1 MNKKIFIS
9 LILFSSIFIFS
20 ACSREPKKIEYS
32 LNLNQNINLTTENEN
47 NQNNNSKNNNQKNMI
62 KLNKEEMINRDI
74 LKKYSQAEFQTS
86 EGNFTIEFFNE
97 QMPETVA
104 NFLNLAE
111 SGYFDGI
118 KFHRVIA
125 DFMIQGGDPLTKDDS
140 MVAMWGTGGPGYAIA
155 DEHVSGLSNLRGTIS
170 MANSG
175 PNSGGSQFFI
185 NVKDNTFLDF
195 DKEPLT
201 SKHPV
206 FGKVISGIEI
216 VDKISLVDTDMSDR
230 PMKDVV
236 IEKVTLK

>member
-1 MNKKIFIS
+1 MNKRIFIS
-9 LILFSSIFIFS
+9 TILFLSIFFLS
-20 ACSREPKKIEYS
+20 ACGKQEVKKIEYNK
-32 LNLNQNINLTTENEN
+32 NLD
-47 NQNNNSKNNNQKNMI
+47 QNNNLINNNQKNMI
-62 KLNKEEMINRDI
+62 ELSKEEMTNRDI

-86 EGNFTIEFFNE
+86 EGNFTIEFFNDK
-97 QMPETVA
+97 MPETVA

-111 SGYFDGI
+111 SAYFDGI

-155 DEHVSGLSNLRGTIS
+155 DEHVADPELSNSRGTIS

-185 NVKDNTFLDF
+185 NLKDNTFLDF

-206 FGKVISGIEI
+206 FGKIISGMDVI
-216 VDKISLVDTDMSDR
+216 DKISLVDTDMRDK
-230 PMKDVV
+230 PVKDVV
-236 IEKVTLK
+236 IKKVILK

>member
-1 MNKKIFIS
+1 MSKKILIS
-9 LILFSSIFIFS
+9 VILFSSILFLS
-20 ACSREPKKIEYS
+20 ACSKQEPKRIDYS
-32 LNLNQNINLTTENEN
+32 QNLN
-47 NQNNNSKNNNQKNMI
+47 KNNNLIINNQKDMI

-97 QMPETVA
+97 KMPETVA

-111 SGYFDGI
+111 NGYFDGI

-125 DFMIQGGDPLTKDDS
+125 DFMIQGGDPLTKDNS
-140 MVAMWGTGGPGYAIA
+140 MVAMWGTGGPGYAIT
-155 DEHVSGLSNLRGTIS
+155 DEHVADSELSNLRGTIS

-195 DKEPLT
+195 DKEPLS

-206 FGKVISGIEI
+206 FGKIISGMNI
-216 VDKISLVDTDMSDR
+216 VDKISLVDTDGSDR

-236 IEKVTLK
+236 IEKIVLK

>member
-9 LILFSSIFIFS
+9 TILFLSIFILS
-20 ACSREPKKIEYS
+20 ACGKQEPKRIDYS
-32 LNLNQNINLTTENEN
+32 QNSNK
-47 NQNNNSKNNNQKNMI
+47 NNNLIINNQKNMI
-62 KLNKEEMINRDI
+62 KLNKEEMTNRDI
-74 LKKYSQAEFQTS
+74 LKKYSQVEFQTS
-86 EGNFTIEFFNE
+86 EGSFTIEFFNE
-97 QMPETVA
+97 KMPETVA

-140 MVAMWGTGGPGYAIA
+140 MVAMWGTGGPGYAIS
-155 DEHVSGLSNLRGTIS
+155 DEHVSGPELSNLRGTIS

-195 DKEPLT
+195 DKEPLS

-206 FGKVISGIEI
+206 FGKIISGMEV
-216 VDKISLVDTDMSDR
+216 VDKISLVDTDGSDR

-236 IEKVTLK
+236 IERVILK

>member
-20 ACSREPKKIEYS
+20 ACSREPKKIEY
-32 LNLNQNINLTTENEN
+32 NQNDNLKTNNLINND
-47 NQNNNSKNNNQKNMI
+47 QKNMI

-104 NFLNLAE
+104 NFFNLAE

-140 MVAMWGTGGPGYAIA
+140 MVAMWGTGGPGYVIA

-236 IEKVTLK
+236 IEKITLK

>member
-1 MNKKIFIS
+1 MSKKILIS
-9 LILFSSIFIFS
+9 VILFSSILFLS
-20 ACSREPKKIEYS
+20 ACSKQEPKRIDYS
-32 LNLNQNINLTTENEN
+32 QNSNK
-47 NQNNNSKNNNQKNMI
+47 NNNLIINNQKNMI
-62 KLNKEEMINRDI
+62 KLNKEEMINRDV

-97 QMPETVA
+97 KMPETVA

-125 DFMIQGGDPLTKDDS
+125 DFMIQGGDPLTKNDS

-155 DEHVSGLSNLRGTIS
+155 DEHVVDPELSNLRGTIS

-195 DKEPLT
+195 DKEPLS

-206 FGKVISGIEI
+206 FGKIISGMDV
-216 VDKISLVDTDMSDR
+216 VDSISLIDTDGSDR
-230 PMKDVV
+230 PMKDVI
-236 IEKVTLK
+236 IEKITLK